1 MSVNMVKK
9 ETVFFDSIERC
20 RQDSEDG
27 SSDSEDGGFSAHA
40 LASSALRFA
49 IETTRTFWQ
58 ERLTLHNLLVTSL
71 CLFFLFVT
79 SFYFFSVLAF
89 ATFLSFCFSLFVF
102 FPFLAFFLLSI
113 NSVLS
118 CPSSLLF
125 FCFVDICRFAFFRFF
140 RFCPFFS
147 TFAGPLLS
155 FSTFFYFQFFLFP
168 FLCLFLSLS
177 FPPPNAVC
185 SFKMPFW
192 HLSASAIFVEVV
204 LQSWSWFVWQK
215 RLVMARRVASYMA
228 KVHSTQDDDRI

>member
-1 MSVNMVKK
+1 MVKK

-89 ATFLSFCFSLFVF
+89 ATFLSFCFFLVCFLSFPGVLFTFYKFCPVLSFLPFFSSVSLIFVVLLSSGSLDSVHF
-102 FPFLAFFLLSI
+102 FLPLLDLCCLFLLSFTF
-113 NSVLS
+113 
-118 CPSSLLF
+118 SS
-125 FCFVDICRFAFFRFF
+125 FCF
-140 RFCPFFS
+140 PFF
-147 TFAGPLLS
+147 AS
-155 FSTFFYFQFFLFP
+155 F
-168 FLCLFLSLS
+168 FLCLSLHQMLCVVSRCPSGIFLPVRYLLRWYFNHGAGLS
-177 FPPPNAVC
+177 GK
-185 SFKMPFW
+185 SG
-192 HLSASAIFVEVV
+192 L
-204 LQSWSWFVWQK
+204 
-215 RLVMARRVASYMA
+215 
-228 KVHSTQDDDRI
+228 